1 MPLIASRAG
10 GSAGAFGGLGASVVT
25 PSLTAF
31 DSIQTF
37 AVGSGGSASITFSS
51 IPATYKHLQIRCLIR
66 GTVSAASFDVFMRF
80 NGDTGSMY
88 TGTQF
93 YGDGAGTPDQN
104 GLNGGTAGPNA
115 YPFYTMGDTGQSNV
129 FGPGVLDIIDY
140 ANTGK
145 YKIWKS
151 LQGFD
156 QNGSGGHILGR
167 QGSYI
172 SLTAISSISLTPDS
186 GSFKENS
193 HFALYGIKG

>member
-10 GSAGAFGGLGASVVT
+10 GSAGGFGGLRTFGTA
-25 PSLTAF
+25 SLTAF

-37 AVGSGGSASITFSS
+37 AVGSGGSASISFSS
-51 IPATYKHLQIRCLIR
+51 IPATYKHLQIRANIR
-66 GTVSAASFDVFMRF
+66 GTVSATSVDVLMRF

-88 TGTQF
+88 TGVQV

-104 GLNGGTAGPNA
+104 GLQGGVAGTNA

-129 FGPGVLDIIDY
+129 FGPGILDIIDY
-140 ANTGK
+140 TNTGK
-145 YKIWKS
+145 YKVWKS
-151 LQGFD
+151 LEGFD
-156 QNGSGGHILGR
+156 QNGSGGHMLLR

-172 SLTAISSISLTPDS
+172 SLTAISSITLTPDT